1 MIRPMSRLQIIGLKK
16 DLKEIIQILHQFG
29 KLQIDDLHNLPEF
42 SAAQPYQMDESTRR
56 DQEDILYLS
65 TQLDGVMEALKVRGG
80 KAQQDEKNGCAD
92 LESIRALV
100 QQIIPR
106 IQQLQNQKQAL
117 QSELDILPRY
127 AETLARLLPLVPD
140 AANQPGYATI
150 GIMLHNSQAQQ
161 IDLLQEKIKQAAAA
175 NTSLVS
181 GAMDENTL
189 AILIIAPQAEIPKID
204 SLLGSQNLPR
214 LQMPEDVS
222 LLSPQSA
229 FNAIQQRLGTIPA
242 EIDAIENQLLEMG
255 NSQAACLFSAHNY
268 LQNMLDEYSAL
279 SCVGATAYT
288 FILLGWLP
296 TDEMEALQGL
306 LRPFEGRVDIQN
318 LPVDHETKKK
328 MPVALLNQNPT
339 RHFEGLVKM
348 YSSPG
353 ESDIDP
359 SLLMAIFLPLFFG
372 MMVGDLGY
380 GVILLILSL
389 WLSMRLKE
397 GSLRDIANI
406 LLLGSGWSILF
417 GILYGE
423 FFGTLGEHFG
433 MHSIWINRFESGNLT
448 SLLLIACGVGAAHIT
463 IGLIIGIW
471 RAAVARHP
479 GHLLERSGMLV
490 GLIGLFLLVG
500 ALSKSLPAGMITP
513 AVASIIVGVVLLG
526 VPMGIS
532 GILIAPV
539 EFISLIGNILSYMR
553 IAAIGLAGVYLAQVA
568 NQIGSMVGS
577 IVIGVIVA
585 SLIHALNLVMSAF
598 SPTIHSLR
606 LQYVEFFRK
615 FYEGGG
621 HPYQP
626 FQTRPLEK

>member
-1 MIRPMSRLQIIGLKK
+1 MIRPMTRLQIIGLKK

-29 KLQIDDLHNLPEF
+29 KLQIDDLKNLPE
-42 SAAQPYQMDESTRR
+42 SASTQPYQMDESTRR

-65 TQLDGVMEALKVRGG
+65 TQLDGVMGALKISEAKAHQDG
-80 KAQQDEKNGCAD
+80 KKGYAD
-92 LESIRALV
+92 LESIRTLV
-100 QQIIPR
+100 QQLIPQ
-106 IQQLQNQKQAL
+106 IQQLQKQKQAL

-161 IDLLQEKIKQAAAA
+161 IDVLQEKIKQAAAA
-175 NTSLVS
+175 NASLVS

-204 SLLGSQNLPR
+204 ALLGSQNLPR

-222 LLSPQSA
+222 RLSPQSA
-229 FNAIQQRLGTIPA
+229 LDAIQQRLGYIPA
-242 EIDAIENQLLEMG
+242 EIENIEKQLAELG
-255 NSQAACLFSAHNY
+255 HNHAVGLISARRY
-268 LQNMLDEYSAL
+268 LQNMLDEYAVL
-279 SCVGATAYT
+279 SDLGATAYT

-296 TDEMEALQGL
+296 TDEMDALQAL
-306 LRPFEGRVDIQN
+306 LKPFEQRVDIQS

-339 RHFEGLVKM
+339 KHFEGMVKM

-359 SLLMAIFLPLFFG
+359 SLLMTIFLPLFFG

-380 GVILLILSL
+380 GIILLILSL
-389 WLSMRLKE
+389 WLSVRLKE
-397 GSLRDIANI
+397 GSLQDIANI
-406 LLLGSGWSILF
+406 LLLGSGWTILF

-423 FFGTLGEHFG
+423 FFGTLGEQFG

-463 IGLIIGIW
+463 VGLVIGIW
-471 RAAVARHP
+471 RAVAGRNP
-479 GHLLERSGMLV
+479 THLLERSGMLI

-500 ALSKSLPAGMITP
+500 ALSKTLPAGMMTP
-513 AVASIIVGVVLLG
+513 AVATIIVGVVLLG

-568 NQIGSMVGS
+568 NEIGSMIGS
-577 IVIGVIVA
+577 VIIGVIVA

-621 HPYQP
+621 NTYQP
-626 FQTRPLEK
+626 FQTRPME

>member
-1 MIRPMSRLQIIGLKK
+1 MIRPMSRLQIIGLKSN
-16 DLKEIIQILHQFG
+16 LQEIIQILHQFG
-29 KLQIDDLHNLPEF
+29 KLQIDDLHNVPE
-42 SAAQPYQMDESTRR
+42 SSSTQPYQMDESTRR

-65 TQLDGVMEALKVRGG
+65 TQLDGVMEALEIHRP
-80 KAQQDEKNGCAD
+80 KAHQNEKNGCVD
-92 LESIRALV
+92 LESIRTLV
-100 QQIIPR
+100 QQLIPQ
-106 IQQLQNQKQAL
+106 IQQIQNQKQAL

-127 AETLARLLPLVPD
+127 ADTIARLLPLVPD
-140 AANQPGYATI
+140 IANQPGNATI

-161 IDLLQEKIKQAAAA
+161 IDMLREKLKQAAAENA
-175 NTSLVS
+175 SLVS
-181 GAMDENTL
+181 GAMDENML

-214 LQMPEDVS
+214 LQMPDEVS
-222 LLSPQSA
+222 RLSPQSA
-229 FNAIQQRLGTIPA
+229 FNAIQQRLGAIPA
-242 EIDAIENQLLEMG
+242 EIDAIEKQLHELG
-255 NSQAACLFSAHNY
+255 NNHAAGLFSAHIY

-296 TDEMEALQGL
+296 TDEMDALQAL
-306 LRPFEGRVDIQN
+306 LKPFEQRVDIQS

-339 RHFEGLVKM
+339 RHFEGMVKM

-359 SLLMAIFLPLFFG
+359 SLLMTIFLPLFFG

-397 GSLRDIANI
+397 GPLQDIANI
-406 LLLGSGWSILF
+406 LLLGSGWTILF

-448 SLLLIACGVGAAHIT
+448 SLLLIACGVGAAHIN

-471 RAAVARHP
+471 RAAVARNP

-500 ALSKSLPAGMITP
+500 ALSKSLPAGMMTP
-513 AVASIIVGVVLLG
+513 AVATIIVGVVLLG
-526 VPMGIS
+526 IPMGIS

-539 EFISLIGNILSYMR
+539 VFISLIGNILSYMR

-568 NQIGSMVGS
+568 NQIGSMIGS

-626 FQTRPLEK
+626 FQTRPTE

>member
-16 DLKEIIQILHQFG
+16 DLNDIIQILHQFG
-29 KLQIDDLHNLPEF
+29 KLQIDDIHNLPE
-42 SAAQPYQMDESTRR
+42 SSSIQPYQMDESTRR
-56 DQEDILYLS
+56 NQEDILYLS
-65 TQLDGVMEALKVRGG
+65 TQLDGVMEALKVSRSQ
-80 KAQQDEKNGCAD
+80 AHQDTDNASND
-92 LESIRALV
+92 LTVIRSLV
-100 QQIIPR
+100 QQLIPQ

-117 QSELDILPRY
+117 NSELEILPRY
-127 AETLARLLPLVPD
+127 ADTLARLLPLVPD
-140 AANQPGYATI
+140 AADQPGYATI
-150 GIMLHNSQAQQ
+150 GIMLHNSQEKQ
-161 IDLLQEKIKQAAAA
+161 IDVLREKLKQVATA
-175 NTSLVS
+175 NTTLVS
-181 GAMDENTL
+181 GAFDESTL
-189 AILIIAPQAEIPKID
+189 AVLIIAPQADIANID
-204 SLLGSQNLPR
+204 SFLGGQNLPR
-214 LQMPEDVS
+214 LQMPEDIGH
-222 LLSPQSA
+222 LSPQSA
-229 FNAIQQRLGTIPA
+229 FNVIQQRLEAIPTEIESIEKQLA
-242 EIDAIENQLLEMG
+242 ELRDSHAF
-255 NSQAACLFSAHNY
+255 SLFSAHRY
-268 LQNMLDEYSAL
+268 LQNILDEYAVL

-288 FILLGWLP
+288 FILFGWLP
-296 TDEMEALQGL
+296 TDELEALQASLQPLG
-306 LRPFEGRVDIQN
+306 EKVDIQS
-318 LPVDHETKKK
+318 LPVDHEIKKK

-339 RHFEGLVKM
+339 RHFEGMVKM

-359 SLLMAIFLPLFFG
+359 SLLMTIFLPLFFG

-380 GVILLILSL
+380 GVILLLLSL

-397 GSLRDIANI
+397 GSLKDIANI
-406 LLLGSGWSILF
+406 LLLGSGWTIFF

-448 SLLLIACGVGAAHIT
+448 SLLLIACGVGAVHI
-463 IGLIIGIW
+463 IMGLIIGIW
-471 RAAVARHP
+471 RAVV
-479 GHLLERSGMLV
+479 GHNPNHLMERSGMLI

-500 ALSKSLPAGMITP
+500 AMTQTLPDGMMTP
-513 AVASIIVGVVLLG
+513 AVATIIVGVVLLG
-526 VPMGIS
+526 IPMGIS

-568 NQIGSMVGS
+568 NQIGSMIGS

-626 FQTRPLEK
+626 FHIRPVE

>member
-16 DLKEIIQILHQFG
+16 DLKKIIQILHQFG
-29 KLQIDDLHNLPEF
+29 KLQIDDIHNLAEF
-42 SAAQPYQMDESTRR
+42 SSIQPYQMDESTRR
-56 DQEDILYLS
+56 EQEDTLYLS
-65 TQLDGVMEALKVRGG
+65 TQLDGVIEALNVHRS
-80 KAQQDEKNGCAD
+80 KAPMDHKNGCGD
-92 LESIRALV
+92 LISIRSLV
-100 QQIIPR
+100 QQLIPQ
-106 IQQLQNQKQAL
+106 IQQLQNQKRAL
-117 QSELDILPRY
+117 QSEMEILPRY
-127 AETLARLLPLVPD
+127 ADTLSKLLPLVPD
-140 AANQPGYATI
+140 IANQPGYATI
-150 GIMLHNSQAQQ
+150 GIMLHNSQAHQ
-161 IDLLQEKIKQAAAA
+161 IDELQEKLKQATAA
-175 NTSLVS
+175 NATLVS
-181 GAMDENTL
+181 GAIDESTL
-189 AILIIAPQAEIPKID
+189 AVLIIAPQAEISRID
-204 SLLGSQNLPR
+204 TLLGSQNLAR
-214 LQMPEDVS
+214 LQMPDDIS
-222 LLSPQSA
+222 RLSPQSA
-229 FNAIQQRLGTIPA
+229 FDAIHQRVSAIPT
-242 EIDAIENQLLEMG
+242 EIKSIENQLAELG
-255 NSQAACLFSAHNY
+255 HSHANSLFSAQRY
-268 LQNMLDEYSAL
+268 LQNLLDEYAVL

-288 FILLGWLP
+288 FILFGWLP
-296 TDEMEALQGL
+296 TDEMETLQASLKPIGDQ
-306 LRPFEGRVDIQN
+306 VDIQS

-339 RHFEGLVKM
+339 RHFERMVKM

-359 SLLMAIFLPLFFG
+359 SLLMTIFLPLFFG

-380 GVILLILSL
+380 GVILLLLSL

-397 GSLRDIANI
+397 GPLQDIANI
-406 LLLGSGWSILF
+406 LLLGSGWTILF

-423 FFGTLGEHFG
+423 FFGTLGEHYG

-471 RAAVARHP
+471 RAVVGRNP
-479 GHLLERSGMLV
+479 THLLERSGMLV

-500 ALSKSLPAGMITP
+500 ALTQTLPAGFMTP
-513 AVASIIVGVVLLG
+513 AVATIIVGVVLLG
-526 VPMGIS
+526 IPMGIS

-568 NQIGSMVGS
+568 NQIGSMIGS
-577 IVIGVIVA
+577 IVLGVIVA

-621 HPYQP
+621 HPYLP
-626 FQTRPLEK
+626 FQNRPLE

>member
-1 MIRPMSRLQIIGLKK
+1 MIRPMTRLQIIGLKK

-29 KLQIDDLHNLPEF
+29 KLQIDDLNNLPE
-42 SAAQPYQMDESTRR
+42 SASIQPYQMDESTRR
-56 DQEDILYLS
+56 NQEDILYLS
-65 TQLDGVMEALKVRGG
+65 TQLDGVMEALKVSEA
-80 KAQQDEKNGCAD
+80 KAHQDEKNGCAD
-92 LESIRALV
+92 LESIRTLV
-100 QQIIPR
+100 QQLIPQ
-106 IQQLQNQKQAL
+106 IQQLQNRKQSL

-140 AANQPGYATI
+140 TANQPGYATI

-161 IDLLQEKIKQAAAA
+161 IDVLQEKIKQSAAA
-175 NTSLVS
+175 NASLVS
-181 GAMDENTL
+181 GVMDENTL
-189 AILIIAPQAEIPKID
+189 AILVIAPQAEIPKID
-204 SLLGSQNLPR
+204 ALLGSQNLPR

-222 LLSPQSA
+222 QLSPQSA
-229 FNAIQQRLGTIPA
+229 LDAIQQRLGSIPA
-242 EIDAIENQLLEMG
+242 EIETIDKQLAELG
-255 NSQAACLFSAHNY
+255 HSHAGDLLSARRY
-268 LQNMLDEYSAL
+268 LQNMLDEYAVL
-279 SCVGATAYT
+279 SDLGATAYT
-288 FILLGWLP
+288 FILFGWLP
-296 TDEMEALQGL
+296 TDELEALL
-306 LRPFEGRVDIQN
+306 ASLKPFGDRLDIQS
-318 LPVDHETKKK
+318 LPVDHEIKKK
-328 MPVALLNQNPT
+328 MPIALQNQNPT
-339 RHFEGLVKM
+339 RHFEGMVKM

-359 SLLMAIFLPLFFG
+359 SLLMTIFLPLFFG

-380 GVILLILSL
+380 GIILLLLSL
-389 WLSMRLKE
+389 WLSVRLKE
-397 GSLRDIANI
+397 GSLQDIANI
-406 LLLGSGWSILF
+406 LLLGSGWTILF

-463 IGLIIGIW
+463 IGLVIGIW
-471 RAAVARHP
+471 RAVVGRNLT
-479 GHLLERSGMLV
+479 HLLERSGMLI
-490 GLIGLFLLVG
+490 GLIGLFSLVG
-500 ALSKSLPAGMITP
+500 ALTKTMPAGMMTP
-513 AVASIIVGVVLLG
+513 AVATIIVGVVLLG

-568 NQIGSMVGS
+568 NEIGSMIGS
-577 IVIGVIVA
+577 VVIGVIVA

-621 HPYQP
+621 NPYQP
-626 FQTRPLEK
+626 FQTRPME